1 MNPSYDRSVTRQT
14 RSTGGPPGW
23 SGGPPR
29 LAGGAP
35 DPPAAPPG
43 RARRRLPP
51 GWVALLIGA
60 DLGIVAGFLWLAE
73 HTSVPLPLVVVLV
86 VTTVGL
92 LVGPWAYL
100 AATRLEG
107 ETAAGR
113 IVRRVLV
120 VGGALAGAGLVAAA
134 TVAASGR
141 EGPDAAGP
149 VAMFAILVA
158 GLLTL
163 VGVVVFPWL
172 FLLARTVTRE
182 RAARVRAEERAEV
195 ATHLHDSVLQTLTL
209 IQKRRGD
216 PGEMARLARH
226 AERELRGWLYG
237 APDTATGARS
247 TGGPPRRS
255 PGPPQDDLVGA
266 LRAAAAEV
274 EDRHG
279 VAVELVAVGT
289 CRLDER
295 ARAVAGAAAEALTN
309 AAKHAGVPR
318 VSLFAEVADGRVLV
332 VVRDRGRGFD
342 PAAGSP
348 GGFGGPPGWSPGG
361 QGGGRGI
368 PDSIVGRMRRQ
379 GGEAAIRSAPGA
391 GTEVELRMPVAP
403 A

>member
-1 MNPSYDRSVTRQT
+1 MTPPYDRSVNRQD
-14 RSTGGPPGW
+14 RSTGGA
-23 SGGPPR
+23 PR
-29 LAGGAP
+29 LAGAGAP
-35 DPPAAPPG
+35 DLPAPATG
-43 RARRRLPP
+43 RRRRLRP
-51 GWVALLIGA
+51 GWLLLLAGV

-73 HTSVPLPLVVVLV
+73 HTSSPPPVVVVLLV
-86 VTTVGL
+86 VTTVAL

-100 AATRLEG
+100 AAVQLEG
-107 ETAAGR
+107 EAAAGR

-120 VGGALAGAGLVAAA
+120 AGGALAGAGVLAAAAVAAA
-134 TVAASGR
+134 GR

-149 VAMFAILVA
+149 VVMFSILVA

-163 VGVVVFPWL
+163 AGVVLFPWL
-172 FLLARTVTRE
+172 FLLTRMVTRE

-237 APDTATGARS
+237 AADAATERS
-247 TGGPPRRS
+247 TGGPPR
-255 PGPPQDDLVGA
+255 DLVAA

-279 VAVELVAVGT
+279 VSVELVAVGT
-289 CRLDER
+289 CPLDER

-309 AAKHAGVPR
+309 AARHGGVSR
-318 VSLFAEVADGRVLV
+318 VSLFAEVAAGQVLV

-342 PAAGSP
+342 QATPGGSP
-348 GGFGGPPGWSPGG
+348 GGSGGSGGPPGWSPGG
-361 QGGGRGI
+361 SGPGRGI

-379 GGEAAIRSAPGA
+379 GGTAAIRSAPGA
-391 GTEVELRMPVAP
+391 GTEVELRMPVAR

>member
-1 MNPSYDRSVTRQT
+1 MRPPYDRSVNHQD
-14 RSTGGPPGW
+14 RST
-23 SGGPPR
+23 R
-29 LAGGAP
+29 LAAG
-35 DPPAAPPG
+35 DTDPPG
-43 RARRRLPP
+43 RARRRPRP
-51 GWVALLIGA
+51 GWVVLLAAA

-73 HTSVPLPLVVVLV
+73 HTSVPLPVVVLLV
-86 VTTVGL
+86 ATTVGL

-100 AATRLEG
+100 ASTRLEG
-107 ETAAGR
+107 EAAAGR

-120 VGGALAGAGLVAAA
+120 AGGLLAGSGVLVAAG
-134 TVAASGR
+134 VAVAGR

-149 VAMFAILVA
+149 VAMLSILVA
-158 GLLTL
+158 GLLAL

-182 RAARVRAEERAEV
+182 RAARARAEERAEV

-209 IQKRRGD
+209 IQRRRGD

-237 APDTATGARS
+237 PPAATAPADQ
-247 TGGPPRRS
+247 RR
-255 PGPPQDDLVGA
+255 DDLGAA

-279 VAVELVAVGT
+279 VAVELVTVGT

-318 VSLFAEVADGRVLV
+318 VSVFAEVAEGQVLV

-342 PAAGSP
+342 GGSVA
-348 GGFGGPPGWSPGG
+348 
-361 QGGGRGI
+361 GGGRGI

-379 GGEAAIRSAPGA
+379 GGTATIRSAPGA
-391 GTEVELRMPVAP
+391 GTEVELRMPVAG

>member
-1 MNPSYDRSVTRQT
+1 MIDPMNHLAATP
-14 RSTGGPPGW
+14 
-23 SGGPPR
+23 
-29 LAGGAP
+29 AGGAP
-35 DPPAAPPG
+35 DLPAPPPG
-43 RARRRLPP
+43 RHAAPAPRP
-51 GWVALLIGA
+51 GWVVLLAGA

-73 HTSVPLPLVVVLV
+73 HTSAPLPLVVLV
-86 VTTVGL
+86 VATTVGV

-100 AATRLEG
+100 AAVRLQG
-107 ETAAGR
+107 EAAAGR

-120 VGGALAGAGLVAAA
+120 AGGALAGAGVLAAAAVAAA
-134 TVAASGR
+134 GR

-149 VAMFAILVA
+149 VVMLAILVA

-237 APDTATGARS
+237 TADAATERS

-255 PGPPQDDLVGA
+255 PGPPRDLVAA
-266 LRAAAAEV
+266 LRAAAAEI

-289 CRLDER
+289 CPLDER

-309 AAKHAGVPR
+309 AAKHAGAPR
-318 VSLFAEVADGRVLV
+318 VSVFAEVADGQVLV

-342 PAAGSP
+342 QAAAGP
-348 GGFGGPPGWSPGG
+348 
-361 QGGGRGI
+361 GRGI

-379 GGEAAIRSAPGA
+379 GGTAAIRSAPGA
-391 GTEVELRMPVAP
+391 GTEVELRMPVAR

>member
-1 MNPSYDRSVTRQT
+1 MTPSYDRSVRHHE
-14 RSTGGPPGW
+14 S
-23 SGGPPR
+23 
-29 LAGGAP
+29 LAGRP
-35 DPPAAPPG
+35 
-43 RARRRLPP
+43 RRRPRPAWL
-51 GWVALLIGA
+51 ALLAAA

-73 HTSVPLPLVVVLV
+73 HTSAPLPLVVLLV
-86 VTTVGL
+86 TTTVGL

-100 AATRLEG
+100 AATRLQG
-107 ETAAGR
+107 EAAVGR

-120 VGGALAGAGLVAAA
+120 VGGLLAGAGLLVAA
-134 TVAASGR
+134 TVASAGR
-141 EGPDAAGP
+141 EGPDAAGA

-163 VGVVVFPWL
+163 VGVVLFPWL
-172 FLLARTVTRE
+172 FLLTRTVTRE

-237 APDTATGARS
+237 APAGARS
-247 TGGPPRRS
+247 TGGPPRE
-255 PGPPQDDLVGA
+255 GDDLVAA

-289 CRLDER
+289 CPLDER

-309 AAKHAGVPR
+309 AAKHAGVAR
-318 VSLFAEVADGRVLV
+318 VSLFAEVADGQVLV

-342 PAAGSP
+342 PATLGGS
-348 GGFGGPPGWSPGG
+348 
-361 QGGGRGI
+361 GRGI
-368 PDSIVGRMRRQ
+368 PDSIVGRMARQ
-379 GGEAAIRSAPGA
+379 GGTATIRGAPGA
-391 GTEVELRMPVAP
+391 GTEVELRMPVGRA
-403 A
+403 

>member
-1 MNPSYDRSVTRQT
+1 
-14 RSTGGPPGW
+14 
-23 SGGPPR
+23 
-29 LAGGAP
+29 
-35 DPPAAPPG
+35 
-43 RARRRLPP
+43 
-51 GWVALLIGA
+51 
-60 DLGIVAGFLWLAE
+60 
-73 HTSVPLPLVVVLV
+73 
-86 VTTVGL
+86 
-92 LVGPWAYL
+92 VGPWAYL

-107 ETAAGR
+107 EAAAGR

-120 VGGALAGAGLVAAA
+120 VGGLLAGSGLLVAAA
-134 TVAASGR
+134 VAAAGR
-141 EGPDAAGP
+141 EGPDTAGA

-158 GLLTL
+158 GLLAL

-237 APDTATGARS
+237 ATDAAGRS
-247 TGGPPRRS
+247 T
-255 PGPPQDDLVGA
+255 GPPQDDLVAA

-279 VAVELVAVGT
+279 IAVELVTVGT

-295 ARAVAGAAAEALTN
+295 ARAVAGAASEALTN

-318 VSLFAEVADGRVLV
+318 VSVFAEVADGQVLV

-342 PAAGSP
+342 QAAAGGP
-348 GGFGGPPGWSPGG
+348 GGGPEGPGR
-361 QGGGRGI
+361 RGI

-379 GGEAAIRSAPGA
+379 GGAAAIRSAPGA
-391 GTEVELRMPVAP
+391 GTEVELRMPVAR